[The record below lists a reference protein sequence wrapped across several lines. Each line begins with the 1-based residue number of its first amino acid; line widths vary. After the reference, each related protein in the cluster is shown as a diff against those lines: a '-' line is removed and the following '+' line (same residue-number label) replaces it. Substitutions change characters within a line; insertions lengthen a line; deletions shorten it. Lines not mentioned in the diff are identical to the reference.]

1 MKKLAEAIVRLR
13 WPIVVVVLVLTIF
26 FGFQI
31 KDIRLNSDIISSLPD
46 DDSISVLFKDVGKK
60 YGGNTMGMIV
70 LQSDSIFSKPVLED
84 IRQITDTLKIMQGVS
99 TVTSLTNI
107 IDIKGSE
114 GGIEIGQL
122 VDEYDLPDTKAKLD
136 ALKRKV
142 FSKDM
147 YKGTIVSKDGTSTLI
162 MFTLQEGADQQV
174 VAKAIKD
181 KILALHLPEKLYFGG
196 LPMIMNDIAGLMMTD
211 LRYLLPIT
219 FLIIAFILLI
229 SFQSVRGVL
238 LPLLSSGIAIVWV
251 LGLMQLLGYELT
263 LVSDNI
269 PIILL
274 AIGSAYT
281 IHVVNQINE
290 CKERDRRKALIIA
303 LAYIITPVF
312 LSGITTIF
320 GFTSFIFGAYLT
332 IIRDFGIFTSLGVLF
347 ALIMSVVFVS
357 ALISVFSIYRNPE
370 KLKKIK
376 TSENTLMGKF
386 LLLPLSNITLKNPI
400 LISYFWIILIIMSIV
415 GIFNIKTSV
424 NMADYFR
431 KNNPMRVSED
441 IMQKQFGGSQPVFV
455 VFKGDMQSPGVLK
468 TMIKTENFMKEN
480 PKIDN
485 TQSVADLIEEMND
498 IMGEGKRIPDEK
510 NKIEQL
516 WFLLDGQD
524 IMPQLVSD
532 NLDEGVIQS
541 RFASYDTEEME
552 DFVTSM
558 NRFIKENNTKDCRIE
573 LTGIPSVYVKLNHS
587 LINSQYRSL
596 TIAIILVIFIVSVI
610 LRSFL
615 KGIYAALPIIAT
627 IIILF
632 GFMGFSGISLNVATV
647 LVASVAL
654 GMGIDYSIHMITHL
668 TYMLKETGDV
678 DASIKNTMM
687 VSGKAIIINVV
698 SVAAGFI
705 VLMFSHIAPIQDFGL
720 LVALSMIFSGFGALT
735 LLPVIWILAYRKK
748 NIRAN

>member
-347 ALIMSVVFVS
+347 ALIMSVVFVP

>member
-26 FGFQI
+26 FSFQI

-122 VDEYDLPDTKAKLD
+122 VDEYNLPDTKAKLD
-136 ALKRKV
+136 ALKSRV
-142 FSKDM
+142 FLKDM

-162 MFTLQEGADQQV
+162 MFTLQEDADQQV

-181 KILALHLPEKLYFGG
+181 KIEALHLPEKLYFGG

-229 SFQSVRGVL
+229 SFHSVRGVL

-347 ALIMSVVFVS
+347 ALIMSVVFVP

-376 TSENTLMGKF
+376 IPEKTLMGKF

-400 LISYFWIILIIMSIV
+400 LISYFWIMLIIIGIV

-455 VFKGDMQSPGVLK
+455 VVKGDMQSPGVLK

-532 NLDEGVIQS
+532 NLDEGVIQT

-552 DFVTSM
+552 DFVISM

-654 GMGIDYSIHMITHL
+654 
-668 TYMLKETGDV
+668 
-678 DASIKNTMM
+678 
-687 VSGKAIIINVV
+687 
-698 SVAAGFI
+698 
-705 VLMFSHIAPIQDFGL
+705 
-720 LVALSMIFSGFGALT
+720 
-735 LLPVIWILAYRKK
+735 
-748 NIRAN
+748 